1 MTHRLATNYA
11 KNYCNRTLIVKVIVE
26 NVVTCFLGHS
36 VYAEVFLRKLFVFYL
51 AIRLQLQRTHLL
63 TYLSYLYIT

>member
-26 NVVTCFLGHS
+26 NVVTCFFLGQGVVHDAN
-36 VYAEVFLRKLFVFYL
+36 VL
-51 AIRLQLQRTHLL
+51 
-63 TYLSYLYIT
+63 

>member
-1 MTHRLATNYA
+1 MTHRLTNNYA

-36 VYAEVFLRKLFVFYL
+36 VDASCGSPAGWSRQ
-51 AIRLQLQRTHLL
+51 I
-63 TYLSYLYIT
+63 